1 MKRCYNYTY
10 EMRKIGEKEF
20 DDNVEPAAAVVD
32 DSEQSDDEDDEKC
45 SVLQC
50 DVRLL
55 TMMSIGLMS
64 NLVGEVIED
73 LFDDAGEAALSHAV
87 EKFPELEIKDEEVDL
102 DETNALKPD
111 PHVDSSSNESLFDD
125 DLDCSQENELESYGK
140 AKKDDNDTRVT
151 DVKNAINVVVKKPV
165 SDRTVPKEPEPSGAI
180 ARNIPTESEEY
191 KNPEN
196 TKLSTLKLK
205 IIAKLEK
212 LIYSRKIATIPVN
225 AITMDK

>member
-1 MKRCYNYTY
+1 
-10 EMRKIGEKEF
+10 MRKIGEKEF

-102 DETNALKPD
+102 DETNALK
-111 PHVDSSSNESLFDD
+111 SNQIPMWILAQMNRYLTTISM
-125 DLDCSQENELESYGK
+125 
-140 AKKDDNDTRVT
+140 
-151 DVKNAINVVVKKPV
+151 VV
-165 SDRTVPKEPEPSGAI
+165 
-180 ARNIPTESEEY
+180 
-191 KNPEN
+191 
-196 TKLSTLKLK
+196 
-205 IIAKLEK
+205 
-212 LIYSRKIATIPVN
+212 RKISWKVMAKPRKMTTILDLL
-225 AITMDK
+225 T

>member
-1 MKRCYNYTY
+1 
-10 EMRKIGEKEF
+10 MRKIGEKEF

-55 TMMSIGLMS
+55 TMMSTGLMS

-102 DETNALKPD
+102 DETNALK
-111 PHVDSSSNESLFDD
+111 SNQIPMWILAQMNRYLTTISM
-125 DLDCSQENELESYGK
+125 
-140 AKKDDNDTRVT
+140 
-151 DVKNAINVVVKKPV
+151 VV
-165 SDRTVPKEPEPSGAI
+165 
-180 ARNIPTESEEY
+180 
-191 KNPEN
+191 
-196 TKLSTLKLK
+196 
-205 IIAKLEK
+205 
-212 LIYSRKIATIPVN
+212 RKISWKVMAKPRKMTTILELL
-225 AITMDK
+225 T

>member
-1 MKRCYNYTY
+1 
-10 EMRKIGEKEF
+10 MRKIGEKEF

-102 DETNALKPD
+102 DETNALK
-111 PHVDSSSNESLFDD
+111 SNQIPMWILAQMNRYLTTISM
-125 DLDCSQENELESYGK
+125 
-140 AKKDDNDTRVT
+140 
-151 DVKNAINVVVKKPV
+151 VV
-165 SDRTVPKEPEPSGAI
+165 
-180 ARNIPTESEEY
+180 
-191 KNPEN
+191 
-196 TKLSTLKLK
+196 
-205 IIAKLEK
+205 
-212 LIYSRKIATIPVN
+212 RKISWKVMAKPRKMTTILELL
-225 AITMDK
+225 T

>member
-1 MKRCYNYTY
+1 
-10 EMRKIGEKEF
+10 MRKIGEKEF
-20 DDNVEPAAAVVD
+20 DDNVEPAAAD
-32 DSEQSDDEDDEKC
+32 NSEQSDDEDDEKC

-125 DLDCSQENELESYGK
+125 DLDGSQENELESYGK
-140 AKKDDNDTRVT
+140 AKKDDNDT
-151 DVKNAINVVVKKPV
+151 I
-165 SDRTVPKEPEPSGAI
+165 
-180 ARNIPTESEEY
+180 
-191 KNPEN
+191 
-196 TKLSTLKLK
+196 
-205 IIAKLEK
+205 LE
-212 LIYSRKIATIPVN
+212 LLT
-225 AITMDK
+225 

>member
-1 MKRCYNYTY
+1 
-10 EMRKIGEKEF
+10 MRKIGEKEF

-102 DETNALKPD
+102 DETNALK
-111 PHVDSSSNESLFDD
+111 SNQIPMWILAQMNRYLTTISMVVMKISCKVMAKPRKMTTIL
-125 DLDCSQENELESYGK
+125 DLL
-140 AKKDDNDTRVT
+140 T
-151 DVKNAINVVVKKPV
+151 
-165 SDRTVPKEPEPSGAI
+165 
-180 ARNIPTESEEY
+180 
-191 KNPEN
+191 
-196 TKLSTLKLK
+196 
-205 IIAKLEK
+205 
-212 LIYSRKIATIPVN
+212 
-225 AITMDK
+225 

>member
-1 MKRCYNYTY
+1 
-10 EMRKIGEKEF
+10 MRKIGEKEF

-32 DSEQSDDEDDEKC
+32 NSEQSDDEDDEKC

-102 DETNALKPD
+102 DETNALK
-111 PHVDSSSNESLFDD
+111 SNQIPMWILAQMNRYLTTISMVVRKMSWKVMAKPRKMTTIL
-125 DLDCSQENELESYGK
+125 ELL
-140 AKKDDNDTRVT
+140 T
-151 DVKNAINVVVKKPV
+151 
-165 SDRTVPKEPEPSGAI
+165 
-180 ARNIPTESEEY
+180 
-191 KNPEN
+191 
-196 TKLSTLKLK
+196 
-205 IIAKLEK
+205 
-212 LIYSRKIATIPVN
+212 
-225 AITMDK
+225 

>member
-20 DDNVEPAAAVVD
+20 DDTVEPAAAVVD

-55 TMMSIGLMS
+55 TMMSTGLMS

-102 DETNALKPD
+102 DETNALK
-111 PHVDSSSNESLFDD
+111 SNQIPMWILAQMNRYLTTISM
-125 DLDCSQENELESYGK
+125 
-140 AKKDDNDTRVT
+140 
-151 DVKNAINVVVKKPV
+151 VV
-165 SDRTVPKEPEPSGAI
+165 
-180 ARNIPTESEEY
+180 
-191 KNPEN
+191 
-196 TKLSTLKLK
+196 
-205 IIAKLEK
+205 
-212 LIYSRKIATIPVN
+212 RKISWKVMAKPRKMTTILELL
-225 AITMDK
+225 T

>member
-1 MKRCYNYTY
+1 MAKP
-10 EMRKIGEKEF
+10 RKMTTILE
-20 DDNVEPAAAVVD
+20 
-32 DSEQSDDEDDEKC
+32 
-45 SVLQC
+45 
-50 DVRLL
+50 LL
-55 TMMSIGLMS
+55 TYS
-64 NLVGEVIED
+64 V
-73 LFDDAGEAALSHAV
+73 
-87 EKFPELEIKDEEVDL
+87 
-102 DETNALKPD
+102 
-111 PHVDSSSNESLFDD
+111 
-125 DLDCSQENELESYGK
+125 Q
-140 AKKDDNDTRVT
+140 
-151 DVKNAINVVVKKPV
+151 NAINVVVKKPV

>member
-1 MKRCYNYTY
+1 
-10 EMRKIGEKEF
+10 MRKIGEKEF

-32 DSEQSDDEDDEKC
+32 NSEQSDDEDDEKC

-102 DETNALKPD
+102 DETNALK
-111 PHVDSSSNESLFDD
+111 SNQIPMWILAQMNRYLTTISM
-125 DLDCSQENELESYGK
+125 
-140 AKKDDNDTRVT
+140 
-151 DVKNAINVVVKKPV
+151 VV
-165 SDRTVPKEPEPSGAI
+165 
-180 ARNIPTESEEY
+180 
-191 KNPEN
+191 
-196 TKLSTLKLK
+196 
-205 IIAKLEK
+205 
-212 LIYSRKIATIPVN
+212 RKISWKVMAKPRKMTTILLELL
-225 AITMDK
+225 T

>member
-1 MKRCYNYTY
+1 
-10 EMRKIGEKEF
+10 MRKIGEKEF

-32 DSEQSDDEDDEKC
+32 NSEQSDDEDDEKC

-102 DETNALKPD
+102 DETNALK
-111 PHVDSSSNESLFDD
+111 SNQIPMWILAQMNRYLTTISM
-125 DLDCSQENELESYGK
+125 
-140 AKKDDNDTRVT
+140 
-151 DVKNAINVVVKKPV
+151 VV
-165 SDRTVPKEPEPSGAI
+165 
-180 ARNIPTESEEY
+180 
-191 KNPEN
+191 
-196 TKLSTLKLK
+196 
-205 IIAKLEK
+205 
-212 LIYSRKIATIPVN
+212 RKISWKVMAKPRKMTTILELL
-225 AITMDK
+225 T